1 MTDNDK
7 PCPCGSGANFA
18 DCCEQIINGERE
30 SRTADELMRARYSA
44 FATGAIDFIVSS
56 THSRTRPEIDL
67 QYTREWSQTSTWRG
81 LQIFETK
88 LVDDNK
94 AYVSFEALFTQAG
107 KDQSHREKAEFEREN
122 GKWRFVTGEELKN
135 PTVRYE
141 TPRVGRNEPCPCG
154 SGKKFKKCCGASTS
168 REAAK

>member
-1 MTDNDK
+1 MATMTDNDK

-18 DCCEQIINGERE
+18 DCCEQIINGERASE
-30 SRTADELMRARYSA
+30 SAEELMRARYSA
-44 FATGAIDFIVSS
+44 LATGSIDFIVAS

-67 QYTREWSQTSTWRG
+67 KYTREWSLTSTWRG

-88 LVDDNK
+88 VSDDNK

-107 KDQSHREKAEFEREN
+107 KDQSHREKAEFELEN
-122 GKWRFVTGEELKN
+122 GEWRFVTGEELKN

-141 TPRVGRNEPCPCG
+141 TPRPGRNEPCPCG
-154 SGKKFKKCCGASTS
+154 SGKKYKKCCGA
-168 REAAK
+168 